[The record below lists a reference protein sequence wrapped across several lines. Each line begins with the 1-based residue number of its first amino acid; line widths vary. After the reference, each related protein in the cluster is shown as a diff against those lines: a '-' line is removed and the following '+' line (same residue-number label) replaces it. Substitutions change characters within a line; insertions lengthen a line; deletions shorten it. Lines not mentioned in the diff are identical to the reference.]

1 MWPLLA
7 FAGVTSAAGIAAARD
22 DAVAASVESLGA
34 TSSRWLRRASW
45 VAAAASSRRV
55 CAEGCKG
62 SLGGQACSVLK
73 GVRRAQEK
81 RVFVVA
87 ASKVVQRTPR
97 QRPASVWGV
106 AQEHRVSGDGQRH
119 WLGSTS
125 QTRPSNRL
133 AARRDL
139 KNRQETK
146 TGLFCPLVW
155 VSSVL
160 PHTLATMGSSFG
172 LTRRQTHSKRR

>member
-7 FAGVTSAAGIAAARD
+7 FAGFTSAAGILPLRA

-73 GVRRAQEK
+73 GVRRAQENRVVCCCGKQGGPENTSAASHK
-81 RVFVVA
+81 RVGCRA
-87 ASKVVQRTPR
+87 GAQSLWSR
-97 QRPASVWGV
+97 QR
-106 AQEHRVSGDGQRH
+106 HR
-119 WLGSTS
+119 LGSKS
-125 QTRPSNRL
+125 ANRTRSGL
-133 AARRDL
+133 GTWRDL
-139 KNRQETK
+139 ENRQETK